1 MTFRQRLTVA
11 SAAAVA
17 VAIAVASVVAW
28 FVVRGQL
35 RGQVDEALQ
44 TRALLISRIPLRTD
58 PDELALPPPLIGQRA
73 VYLQVMTPNGE
84 VVRIGEGPR
93 IPLPAANVGEPSLG
107 DLTVAGTHYRVYS
120 EGLPGGFALS
130 LALPLTEVDDALKRL
145 AVFLVLVTGGGI
157 ALAVALG
164 RGVTSAAV
172 VPVTRLTEAA
182 ERVTETGDL
191 SLRID
196 AQGSRD
202 DELGRLATSF
212 NEMLGALETSVAA
225 QRQLVADASHE
236 LRTPITS
243 IRTNMEVLAR
253 GTELDPAERG
263 RLLEDVNEQLE
274 ELTSIV
280 NDLVE
285 LARNG
290 EPDLAMVD
298 VRLDEVAID
307 AVRRAERRSPD
318 ARFVV
323 DAAPS
328 VVLGDPER
336 LSRAIGN
343 LLENA
348 VKWSS
353 PGGAID
359 VTVRDGA
366 VTVRDHG
373 SGFASED
380 LPHVFDRFYRSA
392 AARSTPG
399 SGLGLAIVRQV
410 AEAHGGRA
418 VAENAPGGGAVVR
431 LELSPNS
438 SGPLTM
444 GSSAGD

>member
-11 SAAAVA
+11 SAVAVA
-17 VAIAVASVVAW
+17 VAIAAASVVAW
-28 FVVRGQL
+28 FVVRAQL
-35 RGQVDEALQ
+35 RGQVDEALRS
-44 TRALLISRIPLRTD
+44 RALLISRIPFRSDL
-58 PDELALPPPLIGQRA
+58 DELPVPPPVIGQRA

-84 VVRIGEGPR
+84 MVQIGEGPR
-93 IPLPAANVGEPSLG
+93 IALPAPDFGGPSLR
-107 DLTVAGTHYRVYS
+107 DLTVGGTHYRVYS
-120 EGLPGGFALS
+120 EGLPGGFELS
-130 LALPLTEVDDALKRL
+130 LALPLTDVDDALKRL
-145 AVFLVLVTGGGI
+145 ALLLVFVTGGGI

-172 VPVTRLTEAA
+172 VPVARLTEAA

-196 AQGSRD
+196 APGSRD

-243 IRTNMEVLAR
+243 IRTNMEVLA
-253 GTELDPAERG
+253 GGAELDAEERR
-263 RLLEDVNEQLE
+263 RLIDDVNGQLE

-298 VRLDEVAID
+298 VRLDEVAIG
-307 AVRRAERRSPD
+307 AVRRVERGSPEV
-318 ARFVV
+318 RLVV
-323 DAAPS
+323 DAAPT
-328 VVLGDPER
+328 VVRGDPER

-348 VKWSS
+348 AKWS
-353 PGGAID
+353 PANGAIE
-359 VTVRDGA
+359 VTVGDGA

-373 SGFASED
+373 PGFAPED

-399 SGLGLAIVRQV
+399 SGLGLAIVRQIV
-410 AEAHGGRA
+410 EAHGGRA
-418 VAENAPGGGAVVR
+418 TAENALDGGAVVR
-431 LELSPNS
+431 LELPGEIPADAPS
-438 SGPLTM
+438 
-444 GSSAGD
+444 

>member
-11 SAAAVA
+11 SAVAVA

-44 TRALLISRIPLRTD
+44 TRALLISRIPIQTD

-73 VYLQVMTPNGE
+73 VYLQVVTPNGE

-93 IPLPAANVGEPSLG
+93 IPLPPASFGEPSLS

-120 EGLPGGFALS
+120 EGLRGGFALS

-145 AVFLVLVTGGGI
+145 ALLLVLVTGGGI

-253 GTELDPAERG
+253 GTELDPPERG

-307 AVRRAERRSPD
+307 AVRRAERRPPD
-318 ARFVV
+318 VRFVV
-323 DAAPS
+323 DATAS
-328 VVLGDPER
+328 VVRGDPER

-348 VKWSS
+348 VKWS
-353 PGGAID
+353 PAGRAVE

-366 VTVRDHG
+366 VIVRDHG

-399 SGLGLAIVRQV
+399 SGLGLAIVRQIV
-410 AEAHGGRA
+410 EAHGGRA
-418 VAENAPGGGAVVR
+418 TAENAPDGGAVVR
-431 LELSPNS
+431 LELPAETPADTPS
-438 SGPLTM
+438 
-444 GSSAGD
+444 

>member
-44 TRALLISRIPLRTD
+44 TRALLISRIPIQTD

-73 VYLQVMTPNGE
+73 VYLQVVTPNGE

-93 IPLPAANVGEPSLG
+93 IALPAASFGEPSLN

-145 AVFLVLVTGGGI
+145 AVLLVLVTGGGI

-182 ERVTETGDL
+182 ERVTETGNL

-263 RLLEDVNEQLE
+263 RLLEDVNEQLA

-307 AVRRAERRSPD
+307 AVRRAERRSRSPD

-323 DAAPS
+323 DAVPS
-328 VVLGDPER
+328 VVRGDPER

-353 PGGAID
+353 AGGAVD

-399 SGLGLAIVRQV
+399 SGLGLAIVRQIV
-410 AEAHGGRA
+410 EAHGGRA
-418 VAENAPGGGAVVR
+418 TAENAPDGGAVVR
-431 LELSPNS
+431 LELPAETPVNAPS
-438 SGPLTM
+438 
-444 GSSAGD
+444 

>member
-11 SAAAVA
+11 SAIA
-17 VAIAVASVVAW
+17 VAIAIAAASVVAW

-44 TRALLISRIPLRTD
+44 SRALLISRIPFGADLD
-58 PDELALPPPLIGQRA
+58 DLPVPPPVIGQRA

-93 IPLPAANVGEPSLG
+93 IALPVTTVGEPALQ

-145 AVFLVLVTGGGI
+145 ALLLVFVTGGGI
-157 ALAVALG
+157 ALSVALG

-172 VPVTRLTEAA
+172 VPVARLTEAA
-182 ERVTETGDL
+182 ERVSETGDL

-196 AQGSRD
+196 APAPGSRD

-243 IRTNMEVLAR
+243 IRTNMEVLTGGA
-253 GTELDPAERG
+253 ELDAEERR
-263 RLLEDVNEQLE
+263 RLLDDVNGQLE

-307 AVRRAERRSPD
+307 AVRRAERRSSD
-318 ARFVV
+318 VRFVV
-323 DAAPS
+323 DAAPT
-328 VVLGDPER
+328 VVRGDPER
-336 LSRAIGN
+336 LSRAVGN
-343 LLENA
+343 LLDNA
-348 VKWSS
+348 TKWSQA
-353 PGGAID
+353 GGTID
-359 VTVRDGA
+359 VTVGNA
-366 VTVRDHG
+366 VTVRDYG
-373 SGFASED
+373 PGFATED

-399 SGLGLAIVRQV
+399 SGLGLAIVRQIV
-410 AEAHGGRA
+410 EAHGGRA
-418 VAENAPGGGAVVR
+418 TAENAADGGAVVR
-431 LELSPNS
+431 FEL
-438 SGPLTM
+438 
-444 GSSAGD
+444 AGETPADAPS

>member
-11 SAAAVA
+11 SAVAVA
-17 VAIAVASVVAW
+17 VAIAVASVVSW
-28 FVVRGQL
+28 VIVRGQL
-35 RGQVDEALQ
+35 RGQVDEALES
-44 TRALLISRIPLRTD
+44 RALLITRIRFPADL
-58 PDELALPPPLIGQRA
+58 DELPVPPPVIGQRA
-73 VYLQVMTPNGE
+73 VYLQVVTPNGQ
-84 VVRIGEGPR
+84 VIRISDGPR
-93 IPLPAANVGEPSLG
+93 IALPAPDVAEPSLR
-107 DLTVAGTHYRVYS
+107 DLTVSGTHYRVYS
-120 EGLPGGFALS
+120 DGLPGGFKLS

-145 AVFLVLVTGGGI
+145 ALLLVFVTGGGI

-172 VPVTRLTEAA
+172 VPVARLSEAA

-196 AQGSRD
+196 LPGSRD

-212 NEMLGALETSVAA
+212 NEMLGALETSVAS

-243 IRTNMEVLAR
+243 IRTNMEVLA
-253 GTELDPAERG
+253 GGAELAPADRR
-263 RLLEDVNEQLE
+263 RLLDDVNEQLE

-298 VRLDEVAID
+298 VRLDEVAIA

-318 ARFVV
+318 VRLVV
-323 DAAPS
+323 DAAPT
-328 VVLGDPER
+328 VVRGDPER
-336 LSRAIGN
+336 LSRAVGN
-343 LLENA
+343 LLDNA
-348 VKWSS
+348 TKWSQA
-353 PGGAID
+353 GGTID
-359 VTVRDGA
+359 VTVGDGA
-366 VTVRDHG
+366 VTVRDYG
-373 SGFASED
+373 PGFAPED

-399 SGLGLAIVRQV
+399 SGLGLAIVRQIV
-410 AEAHGGRA
+410 EAHGGRA
-418 VAENAPGGGAVVR
+418 TAENAPDGGAVVR
-431 LELSPNS
+431 LEL
-438 SGPLTM
+438 
-444 GSSAGD
+444 AGETPADAPS